1 MASIEDPLTQI
12 LAALTD
18 LQQQNALLN
27 QKVSLKPIAEADI
40 PIFSSNCINSPLNQ
54 PSSI

>member
-1 MASIEDPLTQI
+1 MSSTEDGALTQI

-27 QKVSLKPIAEADI
+27 QKAPPPALII
-40 PIFSSNCINSPLNQ
+40 PIKSGP
-54 PSSI
+54 